1 MVIQHD
7 NHACKECQ
15 ENLPSFMELLKH
27 VAKHLGRE
35 TVEVKNFE
43 DSNGK
48 DIQNKKINDEEK
60 IYKAKCFVFSETML
74 DEFI

>member
-1 MVIQHD
+1 M
-7 NHACKECQ
+7 
-15 ENLPSFMELLKH
+15 KH
-27 VAKHLGRE
+27 VAKHHGIE
-35 TVEVKNFE
+35 TVDVKDFE

-60 IYKAKCFVFSETML
+60 IYKAKCFVFLETML